1 MPKPSAQRE
10 RLIETAARLF
20 YRQGLPTVGIN
31 AVTDQ
36 AGVARMTLYNHFKS
50 KDDLALAAFA
60 RQADQRRERIETELA
75 RRDDAAGKVTAL
87 FDLAE
92 ALAAEEGFR
101 GCIFVNAVLQQ
112 LDPDSRLHALAL
124 AHKRWI
130 AETIRHVAE
139 TGGAQGGDRLAQ
151 QILALWD
158 GAIVEAYIQGAADP
172 IRAARDAALTLLST
186 ARAGTS
192 A

>member
-1 MPKPSAQRE
+1 MSKSSAPRD
-10 RLIETAARLF
+10 RLIDTAARLF

-60 RQADQRRERIETELA
+60 RQGEQRRERIEAALA
-75 RRDDAAGKVTAL
+75 RRNDAAGKIAAL

-101 GCIFVNAVLQQ
+101 GCVFINAVLQQ
-112 LDPDSRLHALAL
+112 LDPDSRLHTLAL
-124 AHKRWI
+124 AHKRWV
-130 AETIRHVAE
+130 AETIRHVVEA
-139 TGGAQGGDRLAQ
+139 GGVCSGDRLAQ
-151 QILALWD
+151 QVLALWD
-158 GAIVEAYIQGAADP
+158 GAIVGAYIQKSADP
-172 IRAARDAALTLLST
+172 IRAARDAALTLLSA
-186 ARAGTS
+186 ARAGAS